1 MVVMQV
7 GEQDG
12 VRLAPLFGQRAR
24 TSAPQGAVVA
34 EQEWIGQQ
42 PEVTDIDPDGRVADP
57 GQA

>member
-1 MVVMQV
+1 MQV